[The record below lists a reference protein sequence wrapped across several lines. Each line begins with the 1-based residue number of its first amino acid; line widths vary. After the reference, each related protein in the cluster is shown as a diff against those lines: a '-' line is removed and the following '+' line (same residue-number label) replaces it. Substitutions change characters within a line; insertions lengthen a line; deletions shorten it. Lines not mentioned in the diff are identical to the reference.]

1 MMCWKIQTL
10 TDVSKPEDGNRAV
23 RKGID
28 ATRLSLASKDAQI
41 IKLADLIDN
50 SDDILA
56 NDPSFGKVFLK
67 EKAHLLDVMDKV
79 HAHALF
85 AIATG
90 AVTQG

>member
-1 MMCWKIQTL
+1 MILKLLQYEGFIETQKDMFILSTKGKIANHL
-10 TDVSKPEDGNRAV
+10 NEVHCLV
-23 RKGID
+23 F
-28 ATRLSLASKDAQI
+28 
-41 IKLADLIDN
+41 ADLIDN
-50 SDDILA
+50 SDDIVA

-90 AVTQG
+90 AVNQG